1 MGRNKYGN
9 IFENKNNT
17 WSRSGVSFTIKASV
31 KKQQQKKKTKRS
43 RNKEIPQMRR

>member
-31 KKQQQKKKTKRS
+31 KKQQQKKKQKEAETKKS
-43 RNKEIPQMRR
+43 LK